1 MMKSQFSLLKSTFFL
16 IATVNAFIYS
26 NSAIAADRVIFK
38 YGIFRE
44 SVSVDELTTFAE
56 TGKASSQ
63 LNFFFNQAR
72 QEPQEVRN
80 ILTREVN
87 ASPVVLDRTL
97 NNRIGE
103 FLLDRISRS
112 IHTPSN
118 QANRQ
123 ALRSSLVLSANK
135 DNKVSLIEIIQNY
148 PTTEVEVEGER
159 LVQTYDQISFLA
171 ERLQRVL
178 SIPTSNGTK
187 KS

>member
-1 MMKSQFSLLKSTFFL
+1 MFRFSFFKFNYTFFL
-16 IATVNAFIYS
+16 IASINTFIYT
-26 NSAIAADRVIFK
+26 NSAIAAESVVFK

-44 SVSVDELTTFAE
+44 SVSVDELTAFAE

-63 LNFFFNQAR
+63 LNFFLNQAR

-80 ILTREVN
+80 VLTREINV
-87 ASPVVLDRTL
+87 SPIVLDRTL

-135 DNKVSLIEIIQNY
+135 DNKVTLIEIIQNY
-148 PTTEVEVEGER
+148 PTTEIEVEGDR
-159 LVQTYDQISFLA
+159 LVETYDQISLLT

-178 SIPTSNGTK
+178 SIPDYI
-187 KS
+187 